1 MTARG
6 SVSFPGELRRLATSA
21 GVPDGDRARL
31 LAIAAHLE
39 RLEAVEGR
47 VLELLRSVV
56 HSDSVA
62 AIDGAL
68 EELLA
73 WSLGRG
79 SLRHG

>member
-1 MTARG
+1 MTG
-6 SVSFPGELRRLATSA
+6 GDCVSFPGELRRLAASA
-21 GVPDGDRARL
+21 GMPDADRARL

-39 RLEAVEGR
+39 RLEAVESR

-62 AIDGAL
+62 KIDAAL
-68 EELLA
+68 AELLA
-73 WSLGRG
+73 WSLGSG